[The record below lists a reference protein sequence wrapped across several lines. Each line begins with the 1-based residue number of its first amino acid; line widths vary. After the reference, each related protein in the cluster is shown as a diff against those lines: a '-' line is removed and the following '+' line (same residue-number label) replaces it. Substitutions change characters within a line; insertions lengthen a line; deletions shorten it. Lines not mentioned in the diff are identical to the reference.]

1 MGEVEAMSNF
11 WEREEKYKAELASL
25 ISGGLKMAILDS
37 HGAAKKAGWYTD
49 RVTGKPLDRNPG
61 EMIAL
66 MHSELSEMLEGV
78 RKGAMDSHLPH
89 RRSEE
94 VEAADLLIRLLDY
107 AGYRGL
113 DIVGA
118 YLEKREYND
127 AREDH
132 SLANR
137 RKEGGKA
144 F

>member
-1 MGEVEAMSNF
+1 MSDF
-11 WEREEKYKAELASL
+11 QDRESKYKAELASL

-49 RVTGKPLDRNPG
+49 RHTGKPIERNAA

-78 RKGAMDSHLPH
+78 RKGNINDSHLPH
-89 RRSEE
+89 RSSEE
-94 VEAADLLIRLLDY
+94 VEAADLLIRLFDY

-113 DIVGA
+113 DLAGA
-118 YLEKREYND
+118 YLEKRAYND
-127 AREDH
+127 SRKDH
-132 SLANR
+132 KLENR